1 MKHLQANADD
11 LERGKEAILAHV
23 KKVIQDRSL
32 DPSMYTFEWSYSF
45 STSEWRLA
53 VALGKNRRAIS
64 FLEQDVRD
72 WTGDEEL
79 SSRYSERILNVI
91 ERLKA
96 K

>member
-11 LERGKEAILAHV
+11 LERGKEAIFAHV
-23 KKVIQDRSL
+23 KEIMQARSL
-32 DPSMYTFEWSYSF
+32 DPSKCTFEWSFSF

-53 VALGKNRRAIS
+53 LALGKNRRAIS

-72 WTGDEEL
+72 WTAGEEL
-79 SSRYSERILNVI
+79 SMRYSERIMNAI
-91 ERLKA
+91 ERLKS